1 MPTDSLPK
9 WLRWCYLALFG
20 LLPWSV
26 EWPVGSSWNLTVP
39 AEPLITLTGFGVLAA
54 LLRSWPIHL
63 TWLARVSF
71 AWIAW
76 QALAAVVST
85 MPLVSWKYWLV
96 EAGQWAVFFAGLFL
110 WPRLWPQLIRVF
122 SYSLAGV
129 AIYILV
135 HHAFYQFRADQVM
148 LATRP
153 FFPDHT
159 LYGAVLV
166 LTLPGC
172 ALLLTKPIEGFY
184 QTRSALLMPLPEMA
198 GKHTS
203 PGISA
208 VIGSV
213 VLAIFVLAI
222 CFTFSRAVWLTLL
235 AVIFV
240 GAALYF
246 QKYWRWFMLVFLLLA
261 GIGLA
266 FRAQIAARLNAD
278 VSSMERLN
286 RYSCAFRMAR
296 DRPWAGF
303 GPGTFQ
309 FQYLPY
315 QRTEEMTRISITEP
329 IIRRGPHNNGRGGGA
344 HSEYFQALTETGWPG
359 LLGWLLLAAGSLFA
373 GIRLYRRTGQLYW
386 LALTL
391 SLLSFFLHGLVNNF
405 LHDARVAAL
414 VWGQMAVLLSGLK
427 THGTEI

>member
-1 MPTDSLPK
+1 MPPDSLPK
-9 WLRWCYLALFG
+9 WLHWCYLALFG

-26 EWPVGSSWNLTVP
+26 EWPVGNSWNLTVP
-39 AEPLITLTGFGVLAA
+39 AEPLIALTGFGVLAA
-54 LLRSWPIHL
+54 LLRSWPIQIP
-63 TWLARVSF
+63 WLFRVSF

-76 QALAAVVST
+76 QALAAAAST

-96 EAGQWAVFFAGLFL
+96 EAGQWGVFFAGLFL
-110 WPRLWPQLIRVF
+110 WPRLWPQLIRIF

-129 AIYILV
+129 AIYVLI

-148 LATRP
+148 LATKP

-166 LTLPGC
+166 LALPGSV
-172 ALLLTKPIEGFY
+172 LLMASRFTGVK
-184 QTRSALLMPLPEMA
+184 QMLMPLPEMTD
-198 GKHTS
+198 KHAS

-208 VIGSV
+208 VVSSV
-213 VLAIFVLAI
+213 VPAIFVLAI
-222 CFTFSRAVWLTLL
+222 CFTFSRAVWLSLL
-235 AVIFV
+235 AMIFV

-246 QKYWRWFMLVFLLLA
+246 QKYWRWFLLVFLLLA
-261 GIGLA
+261 GIGLS
-266 FRAQIAARLNAD
+266 FRVQIAARLNAD

-296 DRPWAGF
+296 ERPWMGF

-309 FQYLPY
+309 FQYLPF

-329 IIRRGPHNNGRGGGA
+329 ISRRGPNNNGRGGGA

-359 LLGWLLLAAGSLFA
+359 LLGWLLLVAGCLSA
-373 GIRLYRRTGQLYW
+373 GIHLYRRTGQLYW

-427 THGTEI
+427 AQGTEI

>member
-1 MPTDSLPK
+1 
-9 WLRWCYLALFG
+9 
-20 LLPWSV
+20 
-26 EWPVGSSWNLTVP
+26 
-39 AEPLITLTGFGVLAA
+39 
-54 LLRSWPIHL
+54 
-63 TWLARVSF
+63 
-71 AWIAW
+71 
-76 QALAAVVST
+76 
-85 MPLVSWKYWLV
+85 
-96 EAGQWAVFFAGLFL
+96 
-110 WPRLWPQLIRVF
+110 
-122 SYSLAGV
+122 
-129 AIYILV
+129 
-135 HHAFYQFRADQVM
+135 
-148 LATRP
+148 
-153 FFPDHT
+153 
-159 LYGAVLV
+159 
-166 LTLPGC
+166 
-172 ALLLTKPIEGFY
+172 
-184 QTRSALLMPLPEMA
+184 
-198 GKHTS
+198 
-203 PGISA
+203 
-208 VIGSV
+208 
-213 VLAIFVLAI
+213 
-222 CFTFSRAVWLTLL
+222 
-235 AVIFV
+235 
-240 GAALYF
+240 
-246 QKYWRWFMLVFLLLA
+246 MLVFLLLA

>member
-1 MPTDSLPK
+1 MPTNSLPT
-9 WLRWCYLALFG
+9 WLYWCYLTLFA

-26 EWPVGSSWNLTVP
+26 EWPVAKTWNLTVP
-39 AEPLITLTGFGVLAA
+39 SEPLIIVAGLGVFVTLMRLRRIHYPGFF
-54 LLRSWPIHL
+54 W
-63 TWLARVSF
+63 VSF
-71 AWIAW
+71 AWLAW
-76 QALAAVVST
+76 QALAAAFST

-96 EAGQWAVFFAGLFL
+96 EAGHWGVFFAGLL
-110 WPRLWPQLIRVF
+110 LWPQMWGRLIRVF

-148 LATRP
+148 LATKP
-153 FFPDHT
+153 FFQDHT

-166 LTLPGC
+166 LTLPGW
-172 ALLLTKPIEGFY
+172 ALLRAGRVADFN
-184 QTRSALLMPLPEMA
+184 QTRPAPLLASPERK
-198 GKHTS
+198 GRHTS
-203 PGISA
+203 PGVPARISFI
-208 VIGSV
+208 VP
-213 VLAIFVLAI
+213 AIFVLAI
-222 CFTFSRAVWLTLL
+222 CFTFSRAVWLSLL
-235 AVIFV
+235 AMTFA
-240 GAALYF
+240 GLALYF
-246 QKYWRWFMLVFLLLA
+246 QKHWRWFLFAFLLLA
-261 GIGLA
+261 GTGFV
-266 FRAQIAARLNAD
+266 FREKMATRLHAD

-286 RYSCAFRMAR
+286 RYSCALRMAR
-296 DRPWAGF
+296 DRPVMGF

-329 IIRRGPHNNGRGGGA
+329 ISRRGPHNNGRGGGA

-359 LLGWLLLAAGSLFA
+359 LFCWILLAAGSLSV

-391 SLLSFFLHGLVNNF
+391 SLLGFFLHGLVNNF

-414 VWGQMAVLLSGLK
+414 IWGQMAVLISALK
-427 THGTEI
+427 TRIV